1 MMRWRHW
8 LVLLLANFALA
19 GVLRFGV
26 PEQPINSDLPAYN
39 YVGQHGLEPH
49 CPYSLYCHRVL
60 VPVVL
65 AQFPGDPETRWRTSE
80 LILISLAG
88 FVTALAT
95 ATLTSAWHAPLLA
108 TLVAHL
114 SFGFSF
120 TGYDPYSPDPMV
132 FLVAALLLLAWLR
145 EQPWAALGL
154 SVIGVFGKETV
165 ALLAAS
171 TALAAIVDRDAR
183 WRFWIVQAILAGA
196 ILLGFHWIMD
206 TFAGWSISVNRA
218 SEFTKGSWLAIWLE
232 NMDGPARIA
241 FLLFTVFGF
250 AWLYTVLGFRTAP
263 ARMRSLALGALVPM
277 LALNYVQ
284 NPERALANSFF
295 VVVPLTALFLSRASV
310 GAGFA
315 AAITNGLLTAKVGL
329 STVWLP
335 TTRILVIP
343 ALVAAVWAV
352 WTSRTTTPI
361 PVAQAR
367 TLDNS
372 R

>member
-1 MMRWRHW
+1 MPMIRWRHW

-19 GVLRFGV
+19 GFLRLGV
-26 PEQPINSDLPAYN
+26 PAQPINSDLPAYN
-39 YVGQHGLEPH
+39 YVGQHGLEPD

-65 AQFPGDPETRWRTSE
+65 AQLPGEAETRWRASE
-80 LILISLAG
+80 FILISLAG

-95 ATLTSAWHAPLLA
+95 ATLTPAWQAPLLA
-108 TLVAHL
+108 TIVAHL

-145 EQPWAALGL
+145 EQPWAAFGL
-154 SVIGVFGKETV
+154 SVVGVFGKETV
-165 ALLAAS
+165 ALLALS
-171 TALAAIVDRDAR
+171 TGLAAVVHRDAR
-183 WRFWIVQAILAGA
+183 WRIWIVQAGVAGA
-196 ILLGFHWIMD
+196 TLLGFHWIMD
-206 TFAGWSISVNRA
+206 TYAGWSISVNRA
-218 SEFTKGSWLAIWLE
+218 SAFTKGSWLAIWLE

-250 AWLYTVLGFRTAP
+250 AWLYAPLGFRTAP
-263 ARMRSLALGALVPM
+263 GRMRSLALGAVLPM

-295 VVVPLTALFLSRASV
+295 VIVPLTALFLSRASA
-310 GAGFA
+310 GAGFT

-343 ALVAAVWAV
+343 ALAAALWAV
-352 WTSRTTTPI
+352 WS
-361 PVAQAR
+361 AR
-367 TLDNS
+367 RGS
-372 R
+372 S